1 MKGKHMRRHCILSL
15 LLASIALVLTG
26 CAAQSLAASKA
37 FSYACA
43 AGGECAVYLTLTNPG
58 READNLVGARTD
70 VADHAELHRLRIDE
84 QGGLVMQIMENV
96 PLPASRS
103 VELKP
108 GSMHLM
114 LVGLTR
120 ELKTGDTFSLT
131 LLFGKAD
138 EETIEVVV
146 MPEN

>member
-1 MKGKHMRRHCILSL
+1 MRRNCILSL
-15 LLASIALVLTG
+15 LLVSIALALTG
-26 CAAQSLAASKA
+26 CAAKSLAASKA
-37 FSYACA
+37 FSYACEV
-43 AGGECAVYLTLTNPG
+43 GGECAVYMTLTNAG
-58 READNLVGARTD
+58 READNLLGARTD
-70 VADHAELHRLRIDE
+70 VAGHIELHKLRIDE
-84 QGGLVMQIMENV
+84 QGGLVMQPMENV

-120 ELKTGDTFSLT
+120 ELKMGDTFSLT
-131 LLFGKAD
+131 LLFGNAA
-138 EETIEVVV
+138 EETVEVVV